1 MTEYPTEEFLDYVR
15 KYNVFRNGPRELIEN
30 IRDEWQWRDLIRWYP
45 KTRTLKIS
53 TGGWSGH
60 EDIIGALQDNFM
72 FWSLYWRA
80 TIRGGHYT
88 FKIVKVTE

>member
-1 MTEYPTEEFLDYVR
+1 MTGYPSDEFLAYVR
-15 KYNVFRNGPRELIEN
+15 EYDVITHGPCELIKR
-30 IRDEWQWRDLIRWYP
+30 IWDEWQYRDYIRWYP
-45 KTRTLKIS
+45 DCKILKIS

-60 EDIIGALQDNFM
+60 EDIIEALSCNFV

-88 FKIVKVTE
+88 FRIEGIR